1 MGSVFAGM
9 AVINLIR
16 YFGDD
21 KSAPSEQKAE
31 EDGNWSG
38 SPVDKE
44 AWVGVS
50 QAPAKSVY
58 QIQLK
63 IFTSNQTN

>member
-1 MGSVFAGM
+1 MLCSLASLAFGNVLFWFCDTMGSVFAGM

-21 KSAPSEQKAE
+21 KSAPSEQKAK

-44 AWVGVS
+44 A
-50 QAPAKSVY
+50 
-58 QIQLK
+58 
-63 IFTSNQTN
+63 